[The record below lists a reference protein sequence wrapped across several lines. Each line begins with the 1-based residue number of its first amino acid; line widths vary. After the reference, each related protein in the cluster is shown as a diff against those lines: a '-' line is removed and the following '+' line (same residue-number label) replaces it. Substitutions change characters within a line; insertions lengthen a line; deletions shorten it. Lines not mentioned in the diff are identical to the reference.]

1 MKLLVQIVC
10 PSWHLISLKDEIYL
24 NLADLFNLFFRSVI
38 LLSILK
44 RDHPFSTYQKLS
56 GKLKFLTPDRHTYIC
71 VLRDKKFMFS
81 ENFAYVPDGWPQ
93 TPKTAKNCSSF
104 QKRWI
109 SNCHQ
114 VSLSSNIDKILETL
128 TSPGLCTV
136 LTKKNILL
144 QLKVH

>member
-1 MKLLVQIVC
+1 
-10 PSWHLISLKDEIYL
+10 
-24 NLADLFNLFFRSVI
+24 
-38 LLSILK
+38 
-44 RDHPFSTYQKLS
+44 
-56 GKLKFLTPDRHTYIC
+56 
-71 VLRDKKFMFS
+71 MFS

-93 TPKTAKNCSSF
+93 TAKTAKNCSSF

-128 TSPGLCTV
+128 TCPGLCTV